1 MGGSDRASW
10 TRSGRLRGLLA
21 VIAVMVALAA
31 GWPLV
36 NAAISGSV
44 PVAAGRITESAGSG
58 QTFQITVGPGWSVK
72 SPADQGVMTRAGT
85 SLAADTVTILGGT
98 SVSQLWS
105 GLGRIALIG
114 NAGARLGQ
122 PVVVRARRGAVGL
135 IGGLS
140 VPGRPGLAALFPGP
154 DGRFAVEMIA
164 LGKPGSV
171 ASLAAALQVI
181 RSVSFP
187 AGSR

>member
-1 MGGSDRASW
+1 M
-10 TRSGRLRGLLA
+10 GRLRGLLA

-44 PVAAGRITESAGSG
+44 PVPAGQIVETGSGSG
-58 QTFQITVGPGWSVK
+58 QTFQVTVGPGWSVP
-72 SPADQGVMTRAGT
+72 SPADQDVMTRAGT
-85 SLAADTVTILGGT
+85 SLAADTVTIPGGT

-114 NAGARLGQ
+114 NAGARLGA
-122 PVVVRARRGAVGL
+122 PVVVRTRRGVVGL

-154 DGRFAVEMIA
+154 GGTFAVEMIA
-164 LGKPGSV
+164 LGKPGSSA
-171 ASLAAALQVI
+171 ASLAAAGQVI